1 MHFFRYSCLSLLLDQ
16 NTVATVQEPPSPRLV
31 RTQTLAA
38 VSDALYA
45 APAVHSAGTFYRRRN
60 KSTYFYQ
67 FTHPTRNGLYPQVLL
82 TTATNSFIQKG
93 TDSTFRYSYP
103 LLPIHSSNKER
114 ALPSGTPIPTST
126 NSLIQQ
132 ETGSTLRYSNP
143 LLPIHSSNK
152 ERTLYSVQ
160 YSYIP
165 TYTTK
170 YSIEKGLSS

>member
-1 MHFFRYSCLSLLLDQ
+1 MHFFRYSFLSLLLDQ

-31 RTQTLAA
+31 RNQTLAA

-67 FTHPTRNGLYPQVLL
+67 FTHPTRNGLYLQVLL
-82 TTATNSFIQKG
+82 
-93 TDSTFRYSYP
+93 
-103 LLPIHSSNKER
+103 
-114 ALPSGTPIPTST
+114 PTST

-132 ETGSTLRYSNP
+132 GTGSTLRYSNP

-170 YSIEKGLSS
+170 YSIEKGLSSWHELKTWHPSNYILYVCI